1 MKKNLTFLALL
12 FFGIIIF
19 LPKANIYYSAE
30 KALSVTHLYLRDEQI
45 NDRFVYL
52 DVRDA
57 SLLLDTLPIGTI
69 ERITI
74 VPMIFYNKI
83 TMSSLN
89 FNKEVASIFPQGIES
104 VTFTYSLWHPLSVI
118 IEGKAGFGPINGTID
133 LSDKQLTIYFE
144 ATRMMRSYP
153 LLLSKLHKSEKG
165 LVYETSF

>member
-1 MKKNLTFLALL
+1 
-12 FFGIIIF
+12 
-19 LPKANIYYSAE
+19 
-30 KALSVTHLYLRDEQI
+30 
-45 NDRFVYL
+45 
-52 DVRDA
+52 
-57 SLLLDTLPIGTI
+57 
-69 ERITI
+69 
-74 VPMIFYNKI
+74 
-83 TMSSLN
+83 MSSLN